1 MTHYAPTSRMLSIP
15 YLGSRLAL
23 SSRWEYSDNGAIWS
37 AWAGSSISFFSKGPL
52 SSLLMRIGPKTERKD
67 RWNGGTPLFAVSVR
81 SSASTSVIETK
92 TFEAE
97 PGTLVQLWDEPTMED
112 CFVEITL
119 TDWASILE
127 IDGFVSEYLGI
138 FERRAMSSDPPIL
151 FIGDSL
157 TCGLALDASVGG
169 QPIQRGVLDAFPS
182 RTISILREK
191 HLYRLSLEISAY
203 PGISL
208 VGLGPQDENDSE
220 TLGMADKFFMT
231 SPWNTAAWTPRGTP
245 KFICIALGTN
255 DEANDV
261 ASDVFRS
268 SLERFIRKLSTTF
281 PSVKA
286 FYIVPPF
293 RDFNEPDAGEI
304 HNDLV
309 SRPVIVDNLFIKVCT
324 EISSGM
330 TAEHTVD
337 GLHPTVAG
345 HSLLAENLAQFLL
358 VQHPPAEA
366 EVEETDISD

>member
-1 MTHYAPTSRMLSIP
+1 MAHYPPTSRMLSIP

-23 SSRWEYSDNGAIWS
+23 SSRWEYSGNGAIWS
-37 AWAGSSISFFSKGPL
+37 AWAGSTISFFCSSPL
-52 SSLLMRIGPKTERKD
+52 SSLSMRIGPKTERKD
-67 RWNGGTPLFAVSVR
+67 RWNGRTALFAVSVR
-81 SSASTSVIETK
+81 SSASSSVIETK

-97 PGTLVQLWDEPTMED
+97 PATLVQLWDEPIED

-119 TDWASILE
+119 IDWASILE
-127 IDGFVSEYLGI
+127 IDGFVSEYAGI
-138 FERRAMSSDPPIL
+138 FERRTMPSDPPIL

-169 QPIQRGVLDAFPS
+169 HPIPRGVLDAFPS
-182 RTISILREK
+182 RTICILREK
-191 HLYRLSLEISAY
+191 HSYQLSLEISAY
-203 PGISL
+203 PGIAL
-208 VGLGPQDENDSE
+208 VGLGPQGENHGE
-220 TLGMADKFFMT
+220 TSGMADKFFMT
-231 SPWNTAAWTPRGTP
+231 SPWNAAAWTPCGNP

-268 SLERFIRKLSTTF
+268 SLERFIRKLWTTF

-304 HNDLV
+304 YNDLV
-309 SRPVIVDNLFIKVCT
+309 SRPVVVDDLFIKVCT
-324 EISSGM
+324 EIKSGM
-330 TAEHTVD
+330 TADHTVD

-345 HSLLAENLAQFLL
+345 HNLLAENLAQFLL
-358 VQHPPAEA
+358 LQRPPA
-366 EVEETDISD
+366 VGTGRGKR